1 MATQL
6 AIPLANVFEGNTMKK
21 TQGFTLIELMIV
33 IAILGILLAIA
44 IPAYQDYTVRTKVTE
59 CFNLTA
65 PVKLNISEYYISNST
80 MPAVVSVPV
89 TRTTN
94 FCNNSINS
102 REDYA
107 HFTIQVDPNEEGV
120 GIDTASGETTNGFM
134 HGFGCVEN
142 GDVEWVCA
150 YDTSINNTQGRF
162 VPSSCRAIA
171 LLASDAR
178 DLFTGGTPP
187 GTCTTPTAP

>member
-1 MATQL
+1 
-6 AIPLANVFEGNTMKK
+6 MKK
-21 TQGFTLIELMIV
+21 MQGFTLIELMIV

-65 PVKLNISEYYISNST
+65 PTKLNVSEYYISNGS
-80 MPAVVSVPV
+80 MPVIAAVPR

-94 FCNNSINS
+94 FCNNSINT
-102 REDYA
+102 RGDRF
-107 HFTIQVDPNEEGV
+107 HFSIQVDPNEVGV
-120 GIDTASGETTNGFM
+120 GLPAAQLSNGWM

-150 YDTSINNTQGRF
+150 YDATINITQGRF
-162 VPSSCRAIA
+162 VPSSCRQIA
-171 LLASDAR
+171 ATSAAAR
-178 DLFTGGTPP
+178 TLFTGGAPP
-187 GTCTTPTAP
+187 GVCTTPT